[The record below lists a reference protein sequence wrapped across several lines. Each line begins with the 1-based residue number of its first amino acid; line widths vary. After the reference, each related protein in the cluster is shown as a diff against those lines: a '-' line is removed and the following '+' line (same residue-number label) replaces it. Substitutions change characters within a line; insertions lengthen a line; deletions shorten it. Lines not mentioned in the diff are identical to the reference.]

1 MELNSNGAGSSAE
14 LAFALRLKALAATGT
29 AEGPGEASPPAS
41 RGSAAKSVEISAG
54 AIGNLAAGQYG
65 KGSGADAQS
74 GNEDSSGGNHSAAH
88 KTVLPDQPEKAGRTE
103 RVEAPAPVES
113 TSAHTQ
119 TEGSR
124 LAPLTSAT
132 SSVSPLGAPA
142 APRATAQSAPAPA
155 VDVEDRLATARPSHE
170 ISLQISSDGDHKVD
184 VRLVQRAGEVLVS
197 VRTPDVALAH
207 EMRQELGSL
216 TGKLAQSG
224 YGTEQ
229 FTPLAAGSSNLSDQ
243 RSNSEN
249 QDASRGHSQN
259 PEHGGSGQQQQPQE
273 ERGKR
278 PAWVEEMEDSLAQRQ
293 NNRSTSWLFNR

>member
-1 MELNSNGAGSSAE
+1 M
-14 LAFALRLKALAATGT
+14 RKAAMRIRA
-29 AEGPGEASPPAS
+29 
-41 RGSAAKSVEISAG
+41 
-54 AIGNLAAGQYG
+54 
-65 KGSGADAQS
+65 
-74 GNEDSSGGNHSAAH
+74 GGNHAAAH
-88 KTVLPDQPEKAGRTE
+88 KTVLPDQPEKADRTE
-103 RVEAPAPVES
+103 KVEAPAPVES
-113 TSAHTQ
+113 TNAHTQ

-124 LAPLTSAT
+124 LTPLTSAT
-132 SSVSPLGAPA
+132 TSVAPLGGPA
-142 APRATAQSAPAPA
+142 APKATAQPAPAPA
-155 VDVEDRLATARPSHE
+155 AATLDVEDRLATARPSHE

-259 PEHGGSGQQQQPQE
+259 PEHGGSGQQQQPQD